1 MMGVSFTL
9 PSMWDSM
16 IFPFYFKAKIKSII
30 KLVINQQ
37 VASSCE
43 WLGEDHL
50 EKGGTKLAPHSLSH
64 IRPTHSTHAHAP
76 QATWHPPLGTK
87 AAKVGCHV
95 VLVLGSHAQ
104 QAQQACGLLLLLAS
118 TPSMLVRAAAA
129 GLVPRP
135 ALLGSK
141 QWPSHAAASCCGLAR
156 LAC

>member
-16 IFPFYFKAKIKSII
+16 IFPFYFKAKIKLTI

-64 IRPTHSTHAHAP
+64 NRPPHSPHTQGP

-95 VLVLGSHAQ
+95 
-104 QAQQACGLLLLLAS
+104 LLSVAA
-118 TPSMLVRAAAA
+118 TPSKPSKPSTRMRAAAA
-129 GLVPRP
+129 GLVPWP

-141 QWPSHAAASCCGLAR
+141 QWPSHAAASCGELAR

>member
-9 PSMWDSM
+9 PSLWDSM
-16 IFPFYFKAKIKSII
+16 IFPFYFKAKIKLII
-30 KLVINQQ
+30 KLLINQQ

-50 EKGGTKLAPHSLSH
+50 EKGGTKLASHSLSH
-64 IRPTHSTHAHAP
+64 NRPPHSTHTQGP

-95 VLVLGSHAQ
+95 
-104 QAQQACGLLLLLAS
+104 LLSVAA
-118 TPSMLVRAAAA
+118 TPSMLVRAAA
-129 GLVPRP
+129 GLVPWL

-141 QWPSHAAASCCGLAR
+141 QWPSHAAASCGELAR